1 MQGVLATSL
10 VVDKKCCVGRKSE
23 EVLFH
28 ENVDM
33 KLKSVSI
40 EHATAGSRQ
49 SGAQVIAISEQA
61 GLDVTGHHV
70 RGFASIRRRGP
81 EQTSRDGANC
91 SFVHHGVLLFMV
103 VQ

>member
-23 EVLFH
+23 EVFH

-40 EHATAGSRQ
+40 VEHAPAGSRQ

-70 RGFASIRRRGP
+70 VGLRQS
-81 EQTSRDGANC
+81 GAGVP
-91 SFVHHGVLLFMV
+91 SKLLETERIVLLCIMEFCCSW
-103 VQ
+103 